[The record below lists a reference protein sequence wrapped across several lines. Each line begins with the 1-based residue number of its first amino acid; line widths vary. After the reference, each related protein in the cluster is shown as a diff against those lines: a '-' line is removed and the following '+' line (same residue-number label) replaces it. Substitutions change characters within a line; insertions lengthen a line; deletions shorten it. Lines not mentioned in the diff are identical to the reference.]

1 MTDRKGRGAGEG
13 GRKAGRDTAGRVAQR
28 PGAGGWWEG
37 LRAAGPGPLTF
48 ACVCAALALAF
59 FAGFVFHSGRML
71 FGTDMLSQAYQMRDF
86 AVREIRAG
94 RGLPLWNPFVYGGQP
109 FLGVLPG
116 PAFYPSSLLYLVMP
130 LWRAIGWT
138 FVLHV
143 ALAGVLAYWAA
154 RTLDLGRWAS
164 AIAGLA
170 FMFGGWYMANL
181 YGGHD
186 GRMFAAAL
194 LPAVF
199 ALLERGIRSG
209 RLAPFLWMGIVVA
222 LQIFTPHVQVMYYGA
237 LLLLMYGILRTLLV
251 SAEGRE
257 PAGPEDLAPSRLLRL
272 AGYAAAGFVVAA
284 LLGSVQ
290 LLPTLDLMRH
300 AVRGGGQSGY
310 AFASSW
316 ALPPQE
322 VSDLFLPD
330 LIGSLQTYWGS
341 NPFKLNTVYLGAV
354 PLALAAIGVAGARR
368 DRRTWILAG
377 LGLLGL
383 LFTLGGA
390 TPVHHIAYAIVP
402 FVKKFR
408 APSLMFPPVALV
420 AALLAGI
427 GVQRVLDAR
436 REGEAGGGE
445 PDEPRGSD
453 GAPRGGGLPWTW
465 IWVASAPFLLLALA
479 AALSPHGLLRWVGSA
494 WFPPG
499 YSRQPP
505 RALAGALRA
514 TGVIV
519 LLLWSGALALGQAI
533 AARRIPRW
541 TLAVLAVLLVADLW
555 RVDARFQR
563 TVDANDYLTP
573 APLVTHMEDALRP
586 GERVWPLGNSFGPN
600 DLMLYGIP
608 AVTGMQ
614 NFRLV
619 WYERLVGGSQSY
631 RNLLRDPALW
641 PMLDLR
647 LVAVPQAL
655 RTPLL
660 VPDTTSGQVRLYDV
674 AGGLERPHAFF
685 PAAVRAVEDTAA
697 ATRATL
703 ALGDPADTAV
713 VELPAGSG
721 AGTPAAGRG
730 SARLRTWHPDEVTL
744 NVDAERAG
752 LLFVS
757 EVWHPDWHA
766 YVDGREVPVYRTDVA
781 FRGVEVPGGSHTV
794 RFVYRSPALGVAE
807 WLAGLTLLVVA
818 AALGWLVWR
827 SRSGT

>member
-1 MTDRKGRGAGEG
+1 MTDRKVRGAGKG
-13 GRKAGRDTAGRVAQR
+13 GGEAGRAVEG
-28 PGAGGWWEG
+28 PGAGGWWEA
-37 LRAAGPGPLTF
+37 LRAAGPGPLAF
-48 ACVCAALALAF
+48 ACACAALALAF
-59 FAGFVFHSGRML
+59 FAGFVFHPGRML

-86 AVREIRAG
+86 AVQEIRAG

-170 FMFGGWYMANL
+170 FMFGGWFMANL

-209 RLAPFLWMGIVVA
+209 RLAPFLAMGIVVA

-237 LLLLMYGILRTLLV
+237 LLVLLYGILRTFLV
-251 SAEGRE
+251 SADGKGA
-257 PAGPEDLAPSRLLRL
+257 AGPEDRAPSRLLRL
-272 AGYAAAGFVVAA
+272 AGFTAAGFVVAA
-284 LLGSVQ
+284 LVGSIQ

-354 PLALAAIGVAGARR
+354 PLALAVIGVAGARR
-368 DRRTWILAG
+368 RDRRAWILAG
-377 LGLLGL
+377 VGLLGL
-383 LFTLGGA
+383 LFTLGAA
-390 TPVHHIAYAIVP
+390 TPVHRMAYAIVP

-427 GVQRVLDAR
+427 GAQRVLDAR
-436 REGEAGGGE
+436 GEGEVGGGE
-445 PDEPRGSD
+445 PDAD
-453 GAPRGGGLPWTW
+453 GLPWTW
-465 IWVASAPFLLLALA
+465 IWMASAPFLLLALA
-479 AALSPHGLLRWVGSA
+479 ATLSPHGLLRWVGSA
-494 WFPPG
+494 WFPAG

-505 RALAGALRA
+505 QGLAGALRA
-514 TGVIV
+514 TGLVV
-519 LLLWSGALALGQAI
+519 LVLWSGTLALGQAI
-533 AARRIPRW
+533 AARRVPRW

-555 RVDARFQR
+555 RVDARFER
-563 TVDANDYLTP
+563 TVAAQDYLRP
-573 APLVTHMEDALRP
+573 APLVTHMEEVLRP

-600 DLMLYGIP
+600 DLMLYRIP

-619 WYERLVGGSQSY
+619 WYERLVGGTQRY
-631 RNLLRDPALW
+631 ENLLRDPALW

-647 LVAVPQAL
+647 LVAVPRAL

-660 VPDTTSGQVRLYDV
+660 VPDTTAGQVRLYDV
-674 AGGLERPHAFF
+674 AGSLERPHAFF
-685 PAAVRAVEDTAA
+685 PAAVRTAPDTAA

-703 ALGDPADTAV
+703 AVGDPTDTAV
-713 VELPAGSG
+713 VELPAGAGGG
-721 AGTPAAGRG
+721 APAAGRG
-730 SARLRTWHPDEVTL
+730 SARLETWHPDEVTL
-744 NVDAERAG
+744 RVDAERAG

-757 EVWHPDWHA
+757 EVWHPNWHA
-766 YVDGREVPVYRTDVA
+766 YVDGSEVPVYRTDVA
-781 FRGVEVPGGSHTV
+781 FRGVEVPAGSHTV
-794 RFVYRSPALGVAE
+794 RFVYRSSALGVAK
-807 WLAGLTLLVVA
+807 WLAGLTLLVVM
-818 AALGWLVWR
+818 AALGWLGWR